1 MNVRIAL
8 AQMTSTR
15 DIEKNLETCRR
26 LAEEAAEDRVRWVIF
41 PENAPFLG
49 ADKEK
54 AAIAEEL
61 DGPLMEHF
69 REMARQRKMFVTV
82 AGFPEIAPTPGH
94 TFNTLVTLNSK
105 GKTVAVY
112 RKMHLFDARVD
123 EETSYR
129 ESDSCTPGEELV
141 LSEMHFDDT
150 TLKVGLSICYDLRF
164 PELYRELRKQGANVL
179 IVPSAFTLQTG
190 RDHWHALLRARAIE
204 NQCYVLAPDQ
214 VGVHF
219 GQRASFGHSCVY
231 DPWGQLLAC
240 APDRTCLVTADLDLD
255 HLNMVR
261 ERMPVEAHRRID
273 Q

>member
-1 MNVRIAL
+1 
-8 AQMTSTR
+8 MTSTR
-15 DIEKNLETCRR
+15 DIEQNVETCRV
-26 LAEEAAEDRVRWVIF
+26 LAEQAAADRVRWLIF

-61 DGPLMEHF
+61 AGPLMANY
-69 REMARQRKMFVTV
+69 RDIARLRKMFVTV
-82 AGFPEIAPTPGH
+82 AGFPETAPTPGH
-94 TFNTLVTLNSK
+94 TYNTLVTLNPA
-105 GKTVAVY
+105 GETVAVY
-112 RKMHLFDARVD
+112 RKMHLFDAQVD
-123 EETSYR
+123 AQISYR

-141 LSEMHFDDT
+141 VSAMDFDGVK
-150 TLKVGLSICYDLRF
+150 LQVGLSVCYDLRF
-164 PELYRELRKQGANVL
+164 PEMYRELRKRGANIL

-231 DPWGQLLAC
+231 DPWGQLQAC

-255 HLNMVR
+255 YLNMVR
-261 ERMPVEAHRRID
+261 ERMPVEAHRRLD
-273 Q
+273 K